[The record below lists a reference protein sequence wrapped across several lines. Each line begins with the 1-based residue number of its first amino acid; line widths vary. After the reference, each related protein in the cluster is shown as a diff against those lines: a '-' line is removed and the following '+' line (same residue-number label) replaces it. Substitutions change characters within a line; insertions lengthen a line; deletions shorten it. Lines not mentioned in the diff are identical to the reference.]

1 MARKVILK
9 AKSPVKVGEKWICA
23 CGLAKGWQEAECQPF
38 CDGSHTK
45 TRPEEDGKIYSYD
58 AEGNVISTEEVYS

>member
-9 AKSPVKVGEKWICA
+9 SKSPLKVGEKWICT
-23 CGLAKGWQEAECQPF
+23 CGLSKGWQEENCQPF

-45 TRPEEDGKIYSYD
+45 ARAEEDGKVYTYD
-58 AEGNVISTEEVYS
+58 AEGNVISSEEVYS